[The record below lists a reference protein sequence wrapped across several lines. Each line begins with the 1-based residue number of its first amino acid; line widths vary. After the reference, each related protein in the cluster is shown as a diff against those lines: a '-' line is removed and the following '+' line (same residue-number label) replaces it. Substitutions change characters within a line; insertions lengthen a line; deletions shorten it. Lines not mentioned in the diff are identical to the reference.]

1 MTQHTK
7 ELLNTL
13 SKEQLIHIIGE
24 MQRSLFLIGETCVD
38 VSKGH
43 VDSDNAIRDI
53 RNYIYR
59 LPSVSNAERF
69 IADIGFDMGKIT
81 KEEYRKKI
89 LGLE

>member
-13 SKEQLIHIIGE
+13 SNDQLIHLIDK

-59 LPSVSNAERF
+59 FPSMSNAENF
-69 IADIGFDMGKIT
+69 IAAIDLDMGKIT
-81 KEEYRKKI
+81 KEEYRKII
-89 LGLE
+89 LGG